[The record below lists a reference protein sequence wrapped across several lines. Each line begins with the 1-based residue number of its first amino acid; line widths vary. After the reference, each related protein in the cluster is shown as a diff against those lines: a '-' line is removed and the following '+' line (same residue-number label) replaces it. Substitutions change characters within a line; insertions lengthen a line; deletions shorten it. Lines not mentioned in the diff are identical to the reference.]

1 MELVEKV
8 HIVSGYIFLQCDYR
22 LDSERSF
29 MVNKRVFK
37 SLQEWFCGTECG
49 K

>member
-29 MVNKRVFK
+29 MVIKHVFK
-37 SLQEWFCGTECG
+37 HLQVFCGTECG